1 MQLDVI
7 TLTALVLSILLL
19 GYLAATL
26 LFPEKF

>member
-1 MQLDVI
+1 MQIDFMTVV
-7 TLTALVLSILLL
+7 ALVLSVLLL